1 MADKVEEQLNIRLS
15 DKDLKEVHEAIK
27 KFGGGMS
34 QSCFGRLAL
43 KVFIGQ
49 LEEKGALLM
58 LSEVFE
64 K

>member
-49 LEEKGALLM
+49 LEEKGALAM